1 MPFAVLFFFQQVTN
15 NMNILLLSKI
25 PGPLPGE
32 AAMGYYNPPFSIC
45 RNVLMFPDSFRQ
57 AALPTVS
64 SNAENLKII
73 RGIIANSTKS
83 LLVLVIFPMIL
94 ATSFFP
100 EEIINLIFG
109 NEYLPSAPALT
120 ILGWAY
126 ALQVFNSPVTVTL
139 SASREIKKFIPW
151 SMLEFGINIA
161 LAVPLIMYYSF
172 VGAAVALLTT
182 KVFET
187 LLRSYL
193 LKIIWGIKRSEMQGS
208 LLKVLCPAGIIFA
221 ILVVV
226 HLSPLSNIGLLVL
239 TLVLYLA
246 YIFSFKSFRE
256 RISALING
264 LKGKKL
270 DGEVRQ
276 DI

>member
-1 MPFAVLFFFQQVTN
+1 
-15 NMNILLLSKI
+15 
-25 PGPLPGE
+25 
-32 AAMGYYNPPFSIC
+32 
-45 RNVLMFPDSFRQ
+45 MFPDSFRQ